1 VWPPLEPSIIK
12 RSQRRRRI
20 VSIGAAVTA
29 NIERNHCGAYISVVR
44 PIDAKWDDR
53 VGNWFVR
60 TELKAYIRESRPGKF
75 GV

>member
-1 VWPPLEPSIIK
+1 M
-12 RSQRRRRI
+12 
-20 VSIGAAVTA
+20 SIGAAVTA

-44 PIDAKWDDR
+44 PIDAKWDDK

-60 TELKAYIRESRPGKF
+60 TELKAYIRERRPGKF